1 MSVKMVNDMA
11 ERVKKTLEAV
21 DKIDKKLTVIEQRIS
36 NIEIFSVAEKKE
48 NTESV
53 SEFVENLGK

>member
-11 ERVKKTLEAV
+11 ERIKKTLEAV
-21 DKIDKKLTVIEQRIS
+21 ELINKKLTGIEQRIS
-36 NIEIFSVAEKKE
+36 NIEIFSIAEKKE

-53 SEFVENLGK
+53 SEFVESLGK

>member
-21 DKIDKKLTVIEQRIS
+21 EKLDKKLTGIEQRIS
-36 NIEIFSVAEKKE
+36 NIEIFSIADKKE

-53 SEFVENLGK
+53 SEFVDSLGK